1 MLDQYIYLS
10 RLDVQLKMPDMKRA
24 LTEDDLARQ
33 YEALRQRLAQIGYIT
48 QGSVLDR
55 SRLTPPPRSGY
66 QWTRKV
72 GRKTVTVSLSRAQYE
87 ALNEAVKNERTLWKI
102 VGEMERLSRRIL
114 FQTLPDT
121 RRRKRLT
128 KKVLGLN

>member
-1 MLDQYIYLS
+1 MS
-10 RLDVQLKMPDMKRA
+10 KMKTTPSA
-24 LTEDDLARQ
+24 NDLARQ
-33 YEALRQRLAQIGYIT
+33 YEALRQRLARIGYIT

-55 SRLTPPPRSGY
+55 SRLTPPRSGY

-72 GRKTVTVSLSRAQYE
+72 GRKTITVALSQAQYE
-87 ALNEAVKNERTLWKI
+87 ALSEAVQNERTLWKI

-114 FQTLPDT
+114 FATLPDT

-128 KKVLGLN
+128 KQVLGLN

>member
-1 MLDQYIYLS
+1 
-10 RLDVQLKMPDMKRA
+10 MPAMKRA
-24 LTEDDLARQ
+24 PTEDELARQ

-55 SRLTPPPRSGY
+55 SRLHPPRSGY

-87 ALNEAVKNERTLWKI
+87 ALKEAVKNERSLWKI

-114 FQTLPDT
+114 FGTLPDT

-128 KKVLGLN
+128 MKVLGLN

>member
-1 MLDQYIYLS
+1 
-10 RLDVQLKMPDMKRA
+10 MKRA
-24 LTEDDLARQ
+24 LSEDDLARQ

-55 SRLTPPPRSGY
+55 SRLHPRRSGY

-72 GRKTVTVSLSRAQYE
+72 GGKTVTVSLSQAQYE
-87 ALNEAVKNERTLWKI
+87 ALKEAVRNERALWKI

-121 RRRKRLT
+121 RRRRRLS
-128 KKVLGLN
+128 KKVVGHN